1 MDERQTTMVFMNE
14 NERGARDS
22 GWFGIK
28 AFRYATNQGGLSRA
42 KVPAQSQNLSP

>member
-28 AFRYATNQGGLSRA
+28 AFRYATNQGGLSSA
-42 KVPAQSQNLSP
+42 KVPDQSQNLSP